1 MDLRTDLA
9 AFSRRVLGRE
19 LREHQLEAARSE
31 AFVRTIAAGGARAR
45 PCSRKRWPSLRRLV
59 TAAAAS

>member
-1 MDLRTDLA
+1 MDLRPDLA

-31 AFVRTIAAGGARAR
+31 AFVTTIAAAHGQDRAR
-45 PCSRKRWPSLRRLV
+45 GNAGHPYGV
-59 TAAAAS
+59 